1 MTSIDRRK
9 FISGAATAAAG
20 GAALAVPGIASAQSA
35 KVTMKMTNAY
45 PPGSPFYVAG
55 PGSPTDF
62 CKKVETMSSG
72 RLKIQHFAAGELIP
86 ALEGFDA
93 VSAGT
98 VEMNA
103 ANAYFWSG

>member
-20 GAALAVPGIASAQSA
+20 GAALAVPGVASAQSA

-55 PGSPTDF
+55 PLAAPPT
-62 CKKVETMSSG
+62 
-72 RLKIQHFAAGELIP
+72 FARKWKP
-86 ALEGFDA
+86 CRVVD
-93 VSAGT
+93 
-98 VEMNA
+98 
-103 ANAYFWSG
+103 